1 MDSTSQ
7 GKNRVKIF
15 SVTHISKRITSN
27 RLKYFREL
35 LCQVRRKIK
44 QEENETPRK
53 CAPPDQSQEKI
64 SIYEKPTAQK

>member
-1 MDSTSQ
+1 MDSTSK

-44 QEENETPRK
+44 QDENETPRK
-53 CAPPDQSQEKI
+53 FAPPDQSQEKI